1 MKRFTTTL
9 TAATMAG
16 ALAFAAVPQADAQ
29 SEGPAAAPAA
39 GPAQVGAIDPRAIEF
54 LQNPPELIQDQL
66 GDVWRLV
73 NGDYVKTEIPADAPE
88 AAAVP
93 KFTLNADGEVV
104 FEDGTNPFPE
114 NPALATDPAA
124 LEAEEAPVSMPALN
138 MRCGETIWYRTGD
151 GKHYVTDQ
159 ARVNGALPADPAKVR
174 TAEQMEA
181 ELNGNC
187 AFIEGMPVATPEG
200 LTPGQIAGIAGA
212 AVAVPLIIGGIAY
225 WLNKDGQTLVPS
237 QERVNAEPTPQERA
251 ESDRLRAEHA
261 AEIAAQQVEQASD
274 ARGIAAETGSNTL
287 ARTLF
292 ALVLATMLG
301 AAAFVAGRRFLV

>member
-1 MKRFTTTL
+1 MKRLTTTL

-16 ALAFAAVPQADAQ
+16 ALAFAAVPQAGAQ
-29 SEGPAAAPAA
+29 AEGPAAE
-39 GPAQVGAIDPRAIEF
+39 PAQVGAIDPRAIEF

-88 AAAVP
+88 AAAAP
-93 KFTLNADGEVV
+93 KFTLNANGGVV
-104 FEDGTNPFPE
+104 FGDGTNPFPE
-114 NPALATDPAA
+114 NPAPATDPAA

-138 MRCGETIWYRTGD
+138 MRCDETIWYRTGD

-159 ARVNGALPADPAKVR
+159 ARVNGALPEDKTQVR
-174 TAEQMEA
+174 TAAEMEA
-181 ELNGNC
+181 VKDQC
-187 AFIEGMPVATPEG
+187 TFVEGMPVATPEG

-237 QERVNAEPTPQERA
+237 QERVNAEPTPEERA

-261 AEIAAQQVEQASD
+261 AEIAAQQPELTAEQT
-274 ARGIAAETGSNTL
+274 RGIAAETGSNTL

-292 ALVLATMLG
+292 ALALATMLG

>member
-16 ALAFAAVPQADAQ
+16 ALAFAAVPQAGAQ
-29 SEGPAAAPAA
+29 AEGPAAAPAA

-88 AAAVP
+88 AAAAP
-93 KFTLNADGEVV
+93 KFTLNDNGEVV

-114 NPALATDPAA
+114 NPAPATDPAA

-159 ARVNGALPADPAKVR
+159 ARVNGALPKDGTQVR
-174 TAEQMEA
+174 TAAEMEA
-181 ELNGNC
+181 VKDQC
-187 AFIEGMPVATPEG
+187 AFVEGMPVATPEG

-225 WLNKDGQTLVPS
+225 WLNKDGQTLVSS

-292 ALVLATMLG
+292 ALALATMLG

>member
-1 MKRFTTTL
+1 MKRFATTL

-16 ALAFAAVPQADAQ
+16 ALAFAAVPQAGAQ
-29 SEGPAAAPAA
+29 AEGPAAAPAA
-39 GPAQVGAIDPRAIEF
+39 EPTQIGAIDPRAIEF
-54 LQNPPELIQDQL
+54 LQNPPELIQDQV

-73 NGDYVKTEIPADAPE
+73 NGDYVKTAIPADAPE
-88 AAAVP
+88 AAAAP
-93 KFTLNADGEVV
+93 KFTLNANGEIV

-138 MRCGETIWYRTGD
+138 MRCDETIWYRTGD

-159 ARVNGALPADPAKVR
+159 ARVNGELPTNPAQVR
-174 TAEQMEA
+174 TAAEMEA
-181 ELNGNC
+181 VKDQC

-261 AEIAAQQVEQASD
+261 AEIAAQQAEQASE

-292 ALVLATMLG
+292 ALVLATLLG

>member
-9 TAATMAG
+9 TAAAMAG
-16 ALAFAAVPQADAQ
+16 ALAFAAVPQAGAQ
-29 SEGPAAAPAA
+29 AEGPAAAPAA
-39 GPAQVGAIDPRAIEF
+39 EPAQVGAIDPRAIEF

-88 AAAVP
+88 AAAAP

-138 MRCGETIWYRTGD
+138 MRCGGTIWYRTGD

-159 ARVNGALPADPAKVR
+159 ARVNGALPKDGTQVR
-174 TAEQMEA
+174 TAAEMEA
-181 ELNGNC
+181 VKDQC
-187 AFIEGMPVATPEG
+187 AFVEGMPVATPEG

-212 AVAVPLIIGGIAY
+212 AVTVPLIIGGIAY
-225 WLNKDGQTLVPS
+225 WLNKDGQTLVSS

-292 ALVLATMLG
+292 ALALATMLG